1 MNSRTGMPNPWPEAT
16 HCTLAAELM
25 NGSGTLRRSVG
36 GQPRAAMCGMGVCH
50 DCAVE
55 VGGQRRLACQTLATE
70 AAAAVSSGPFM
81 HAQQSCDVLVI
92 GAGPAG
98 LAAAEAAAASGAT
111 VVVVDNNPRPGGQ
124 IWRDGPAA
132 QPPNAA
138 LRQREALLS
147 LSNVRW
153 CLGHQVVARGPGHS
167 LLLEGAQGSLEIH
180 HQRLVLATGARELL
194 LPFPGWTLPGV
205 TGAGGLQAL
214 IKGGLKVAGQRVV
227 IAGSGP
233 LLLAAA
239 RTARDAGAQ
248 VLCVAEQARFAAL
261 AGFAAS
267 LWRHPAKAA
276 QAWVLKPAHYRSASH
291 VLEALGEQQVQ
302 GVRMSFNGR
311 VQELACERIACG
323 FGLVPNVE
331 LAQLLGCA
339 MDARGAVQV
348 DAWQRT
354 SLPQVLAAGECC
366 GIAGGD
372 SARVQGT
379 LAGLAAVHERPQQQ
393 RGAAA
398 LQRQRHGWQRF
409 SARLA
414 RSFAL
419 NPAVRQLARPDTL
432 VCRCE
437 DVSHAALAACDSWLD
452 AKLHTRCGMGPC
464 QGRICGA
471 ATHEL
476 FGWAPPRA
484 RHLLAP
490 ARIATLAAMGEAPT
504 CGAPSKLDPT

>member
-1 MNSRTGMPNPWPEAT
+1 MKAATTMPNPWPEANC
-16 HCTLAAELM
+16 HTLAAGLM
-25 NGSGTLRRSVG
+25 GKGGSLRRSVT
-36 GQPRAAMCGMGVCH
+36 GQLRAPVCGMGVCQE
-50 DCAVE
+50 CAVQ
-55 VGGQRRLACQTLATE
+55 VGGQRRLACQTLAE
-70 AAAAVSSGPFM
+70 GVPASVSPPVFTHS
-81 HAQQSCDVLVI
+81 QQHCDVLVI

-98 LAAAEAAAASGAT
+98 MAAAHAAASTGAA

-132 QPPNAA
+132 RLPAAA
-138 LRQREALLS
+138 LRQREAVARQP
-147 LSNVRW
+147 NVRW
-153 CLGHQVVARGPGHS
+153 CLGHQVVARGHGQS
-167 LLLEGAQGSLEIH
+167 LVLESAQGSIDLAFR
-180 HQRLVLATGARELL
+180 RLVLATGARELM

-214 IKGGLKVAGQRVV
+214 IKGGLDVSGQRVV
-227 IAGSGP
+227 VAGTGP

-248 VLCVAEQARFAAL
+248 VLCVAEQASLAAL

-267 LWRHPAKAA
+267 LWRHPGKAA
-276 QAWVLKPAHYRSASH
+276 QALTLKPPQYRSASF

-302 GVRMSFNGR
+302 GARMSLSGR
-311 VQELACERIACG
+311 VQELACDRIATG

-331 LAQLLGCA
+331 LADLLGCTL
-339 MDARGAVQV
+339 DARGAVQV

-354 SLPQVLAAGECC
+354 SVPHVLAAGECC

-372 SARVQGT
+372 SALVQGR
-379 LAGLAAVHERPQQQ
+379 LAGLAAVHEQPQRQA
-393 RGAAA
+393 GASA
-398 LQRQRHGWQRF
+398 LQRQRRRWQRF
-409 SARLA
+409 SAQLE

-419 NPAVRQLARPDTL
+419 NPAVRQLARADTL

-437 DVSHAALAACDSWLD
+437 DVPHTALAACESWLD

-471 ATHEL
+471 AAHAL
-476 FGWAPPRA
+476 FGWQRPAA

-490 ARIATLAAMGEAPT
+490 ARIATLAALQAAAP
-504 CGAPSKLDPT
+504 ASALEPT